1 MVPLTIILAGII
13 GVLASYGAALFTYL
27 IRSVTAIIRVA
38 RENTHIESLPVM
50 DDAGNLVG
58 IIRSEDL
65 HRVHRVT
72 VKNL

>member
-1 MVPLTIILAGII
+1 M
-13 GVLASYGAALFTYL
+13 
-27 IRSVTAIIRVA
+27 TAIIRVA

-65 HRVHRVT
+65 LRVHRVT
-72 VKNL
+72 VPRK